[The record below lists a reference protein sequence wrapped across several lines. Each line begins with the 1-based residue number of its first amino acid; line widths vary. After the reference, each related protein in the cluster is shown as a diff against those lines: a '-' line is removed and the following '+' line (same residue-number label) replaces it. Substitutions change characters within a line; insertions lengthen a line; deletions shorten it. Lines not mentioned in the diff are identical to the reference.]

1 MSFSVVI
8 DSVDAFENV
17 NGVYNRKYAIDWSF
31 LPEGEYDLT
40 YSFVSAPSLAGAS
53 DVKGIALEGLGTQL
67 QVYLAGS
74 QTDTKSCNLIGL
86 LNRVNFNDGTA
97 KQRFQQPSFNPPVV
111 LKQRPS
117 NNIFS
122 VRMVNTISGSASA
135 GMGGTYILILHF
147 SKRGV

>member
-8 DSVDAFENV
+8 DSVDAYAGANV
-17 NGVYNRKYAIDWSF
+17 YDKKYAIDWSF

-40 YSFVSAPSLAGAS
+40 FSFVSSPATAVAS

-97 KQRFQQPSFNPPVV
+97 RQRFQQPSFNPPVV

-117 NNIFS
+117 NNIFG
-122 VRMVNTISGSASA
+122 VKMINTTSGTGATA
-135 GMGGTYILILHF
+135 GMGGSYILILHF
-147 SKRGV
+147 NKRGV

>member
-1 MSFSVVI
+1 M
-8 DSVDAFENV
+8 ATTNPFE
-17 NGVYNRKYAIDWSF
+17 I
-31 LPEGEYDLT
+31 T
-40 YSFVSAPSLAGAS
+40 APDPTKSMATNAATAASSPTPATAS

-67 QVYLAGS
+67 QVYIAGEK
-74 QTDTKSCNLIGL
+74 TDTKSCNLIGL
-86 LNRVNFNDGTA
+86 LNRVNFDDGTA

-147 SKRGV
+147 SKKTNFMFPSGI